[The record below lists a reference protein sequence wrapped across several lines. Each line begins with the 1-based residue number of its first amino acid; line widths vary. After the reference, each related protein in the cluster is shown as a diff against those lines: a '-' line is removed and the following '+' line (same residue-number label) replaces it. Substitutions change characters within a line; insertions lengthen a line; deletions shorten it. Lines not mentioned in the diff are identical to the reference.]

1 MKNNHHTRFR
11 ITLRCQVV
19 FILLCASLL
28 LPLTLTGSER
38 FQIELYGGI
47 SFINPKDF
55 NLFSQAEKHYNDIYF
70 IEYLRSYDGYF
81 VNEFPEIREMIPTG
95 LRLRYHV
102 SEKFSLSLGVE
113 GFTQTKEK
121 AFEGS
126 FSYSTTATENHTK
139 RYDPYRLEVS
149 GYSVMGGIHYRLP
162 VGSKTDIEAGA
173 AAGWSKA
180 SFKFSSNWSYEAMYR
195 DDYVSYQAVDGGVLE
210 GDGSGNGF
218 AAQASLRLNRML
230 GRRFGFFVETGYHY
244 CRMKSF
250 QGSGR
255 ETRIGIPGETTWEG
269 TWGIKKEEI
278 QTLWGDKTV
287 SVPTNYWGAWTE
299 AQRERDFVLNLS
311 GFRLVL
317 GICFKL

>member
-1 MKNNHHTRFR
+1 MKQYIRLNKTVAFRFPVAFLLVC
-11 ITLRCQVV
+11 TYL
-19 FILLCASLL
+19 FFPAILTA
-28 LPLTLTGSER
+28 SER

-55 NLFSQAEKHYNDIYF
+55 NLFSQAEKRYNDIYF

-81 VNEFPEIREMIPTG
+81 VNEFPEMREVIPAG
-95 LRLRYHV
+95 LRLRYHI
-102 SEKFSLSLGVE
+102 SEKFSFSLGVE

-121 AFEGS
+121 TFEGS
-126 FSYSTTATENHTK
+126 FGYSTTATENHTK
-139 RYDPYRLEVS
+139 RYDPYQLKVS
-149 GYSVMGGIHYRLP
+149 GYSVMGGVHYRFP
-162 VGSKTDIEAGA
+162 VGSKTDIEAAA

-180 SFKFSSNWSYEAMYR
+180 KFNYSSNWSYDTMYQGSS
-195 DDYVSYQAVDGGVLE
+195 VSYQAVDGGVLE

-230 GRRFGFFVETGYHY
+230 GKRFGFFIETGYHY
-244 CRMKSF
+244 CRMNSL

-269 TWGIKKEEI
+269 PWGIKKEEI

-287 SVPTNYWGAWTE
+287 SVPTNYWSPWTE
-299 AQRERDFVLNLS
+299 TQRERDFLLDLS
-311 GFRLVL
+311 GFRLIL
-317 GICFKL
+317 GVCFKF